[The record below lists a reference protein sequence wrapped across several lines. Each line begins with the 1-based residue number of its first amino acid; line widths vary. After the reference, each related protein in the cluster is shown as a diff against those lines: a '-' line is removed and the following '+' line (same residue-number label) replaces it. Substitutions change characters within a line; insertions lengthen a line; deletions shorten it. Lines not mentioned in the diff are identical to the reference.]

1 MKFTLVTGHIFI
13 NGEIGDP
20 IGGTTVKSFKDQ
32 INQQANEHFI
42 HINSVGGDVYDGY
55 QIGFMIRSMPN
66 TTAIIE
72 GQCASIAT
80 YIALSANKV
89 IMNPHGDFMIH
100 YPTVNTQ
107 GRADDLRQTANQLDR
122 IKNEI
127 IDRYM
132 VKVAKK
138 GITRE
143 QLDAMM
149 NEETSMSAQEAFDKG
164 FVDEIKE
171 RLKAVA
177 KFDITKFTMN
187 INDEQK
193 TWFEKKFEDLANMF
207 KTSKF
212 RPKNVAMTLEDGTVI
227 MIMSEEGP
235 AQGVTVTKE
244 DGTPIPAGQYTTV
257 EGITI
262 TVDENSTITQV
273 QEMAQTEDAASQ
285 IAAKDKEIEELKTKL
300 AAQETA
306 STESQQQAQVEISN
320 MKKEMEEL
328 RTQFVALQ
336 KTPFGDGNKPNPG
349 DPNKQQQAE
358 KQFDPMAEAYGN
370 AWVSRR

>member
-1 MKFTLVTGHIFI
+1 MSPVTGHIFI

-20 IGGTTVKSFKDQ
+20 IGGTTFKSFKDQ
-32 INQQANEHFI
+32 INQQATENFI

-80 YIALSANKV
+80 YIALSASKV
-89 IMNPHGDFMIH
+89 VMNPHGDFMIH

-127 IDRYM
+127 IDQYM
-132 VKVAKK
+132 TKVGKK

-149 NEETSMSAQEAFDKG
+149 NQETSMSAQEAFEKG
-164 FVDEIKE
+164 FVDEVRE

-212 RPKNVAMTLEDGTVI
+212 KPKNVAMTLEDGTII

-244 DGTPIPAGQYTTV
+244 DGTPIPAGQYKTV
-257 EGITI
+257 DGISI

-273 QEMAQTEDAASQ
+273 SEMEQTDDTQKQLAD
-285 IAAKDKEIEELKTKL
+285 KDKQIEELKAKIAQSEG
-300 AAQETA
+300 AASEA
-306 STESQQQAQVEISN
+306 QQQAAAEISN
-320 MKKEMEEL
+320 MKKEFEEL
-328 RTQFVALQ
+328 KTQFVALQ
-336 KTPFGDGNKPNPG
+336 KTPFGDGSKPNLG
-349 DPNKQQQAE
+349 DPNKQQSE
-358 KQFDPMAEAYGN
+358 KPFDPMAEAYGN